1 MGNLKDRQAMIEFS
15 VDNYNITVFVG
26 QAPDIL
32 DFYKKHAVFIDD
44 KDLKNDGTEV
54 YIIISK
60 DFSKPETTVIA
71 FKADPV
77 GYAGFKPGLHYE
89 KESQTLF
96 IGAGTIIK
104 TIRLTDNKI
113 IFEKN
118 SGMGFWGW
126 TKHEDFILQ
135 QEEIDFGVFSLTGE
149 QLWETF
155 VSPPYDFEMKE
166 DKITLKFDD
175 IIETR
180 VLLTGEKI

>member
-1 MGNLKDRQAMIEFS
+1 MIEFS
-15 VDNYNITVFVG
+15 VDNYNIIVFVG
-26 QAPDIL
+26 QTPDIL

-44 KDLKNDGTEV
+44 KDMKNEGTEV
-54 YIIISK
+54 YIVISK
-60 DFSKPETTVIA
+60 GLLKPETTIVA
-71 FKADPV
+71 FKTEPID
-77 GYAGFKPGLHYE
+77 YAGFKPGLHYE
-89 KESQTLF
+89 KVSQTLF

-126 TKHEDFILQ
+126 VKCEDFILQ
-135 QEEIDFGVFSLTGE
+135 QEEIDFGVFNLTGE

-155 VSPPYDFEMKE
+155 VSPPYDFEIKE

-180 VLLTGEKI
+180 FLLTGEKV

>member
-1 MGNLKDRQAMIEFS
+1 MIEFS
-15 VDNYNITVFVG
+15 VDNYNIIVFVG
-26 QAPDIL
+26 QTPNIL

-44 KDLKNDGTEV
+44 KDMKNEGTEV

-60 DFSKPETTVIA
+60 GLLKPETTIVA
-71 FKADPV
+71 FKTEPI

-89 KESQTLF
+89 KVSQTLF

-104 TIRLTDNKI
+104 TLRLTDNKI

-126 TKHEDFILQ
+126 VKCDDFILQ
-135 QEEIDFGVFSLTGE
+135 QEEIDFGVFNLTGE

-155 VSPPYDFEMKE
+155 VSPPYDFEIKE

-180 VLLTGEKI
+180 FLPTGEKV

>member
-1 MGNLKDRQAMIEFS
+1 MVEFS

-26 QAPDIL
+26 QELNIL
-32 DFYKKHAVFIDD
+32 DYYRKHAKFIDD
-44 KDLKNDGTEV
+44 RDLKNEGTEV

-60 DFSKPETTVIA
+60 GFLKPCSAIIA
-71 FKADPV
+71 FKTDPV
-77 GYAGFKPGLHYE
+77 GYAGFRPGLHYE

-104 TIRLTDNKI
+104 TFNLNNNKL

-126 TKHEDFILQ
+126 TKYKDFILQ
-135 QEEIDFGVFSLTGE
+135 QEEIDFGVFNLTGE
-149 QLWETF
+149 QLWQTY
-155 VSPPYDFEMKE
+155 VSPPYDFELKD
-166 DKITLKFDD
+166 DKVTLKFDD

-180 VLLTGEKI
+180 ILLTGEEV

>member
-1 MGNLKDRQAMIEFS
+1 MIEFS
-15 VDNYNITVFVG
+15 VDNYNIIVFVG
-26 QAPDIL
+26 QTPDIL
-32 DFYKKHAVFIDD
+32 DFYKKNAVFIDD
-44 KDLKNDGTEV
+44 KDMQNEGTEV

-60 DFSKPETTVIA
+60 GLLKPKTTIVA
-71 FKADPV
+71 FKTEPI
-77 GYAGFKPGLHYE
+77 GYGGFKPGLHYE
-89 KESQTLF
+89 KVSQTLF

-104 TIRLTDNKI
+104 TLRLTDNKI

-126 TKHEDFILQ
+126 IKYEDFILQ
-135 QEEIDFGVFSLTGE
+135 QEEIDFGVFNLTGE

-175 IIETR
+175 IIQTR
-180 VLLTGEKI
+180 FLLTGEKI

>member
-1 MGNLKDRQAMIEFS
+1 MIEFS
-15 VDNYNITVFVG
+15 VDNYNIIVFVG
-26 QAPDIL
+26 QTPDIL
-32 DFYKKHAVFIDD
+32 NFYKKNAVFIDD
-44 KDLKNDGTEV
+44 KDMQNEGTEV

-60 DFSKPETTVIA
+60 GLLKPKTTIVA
-71 FKADPV
+71 FKTEPI
-77 GYAGFKPGLHYE
+77 GYGGFKPGLHYE
-89 KESQTLF
+89 KVSQTLF

-104 TIRLTDNKI
+104 TLRLTDNKI

-126 TKHEDFILQ
+126 IKYEDFILQ
-135 QEEIDFGVFSLTGE
+135 QEEIDFGVFNLTGE

-175 IIETR
+175 IIQTR
-180 VLLTGEKI
+180 FLLTGEKI